1 MYMTR
6 ITIPPQVVVR
16 YGAQG
21 IYRAHQLL
29 WKFYGDDPN
38 RQRDFLFRMES
49 TDDGLVFLV
58 VSQRP
63 PSVSLAG
70 VTVETKGYDPQVQ
83 TGERYEFL
91 VTVNPVIRSKENG
104 KRHDVVMHAR
114 KQRGGGER
122 DIRTPVVAW
131 LQARAEKMGCA
142 FLEERITVS
151 AYQQAR
157 FVKKGAAASIST
169 CEIGGVLTVQDQ
181 SAFLGALTTGIGSA
195 KGLGCGLLL
204 IRSLRV
210 PHASAA

>member
-1 MYMTR
+1 MTR
-6 ITIPPQVVVR
+6 ITIPPQVVAR

-29 WKFYGDDPN
+29 WKFYGDEPT

-49 TDDGLVFLV
+49 TDEALVFLV
-58 VSQRP
+58 VSQRRP
-63 PSVSLAG
+63 INSLAE
-70 VTVETKGYDPQVQ
+70 VTIETKSYNPQVR
-83 TGERYEFL
+83 TGERYEFII
-91 VTVNPVIRSKENG
+91 TVNPVIRSKENG

-114 KQRGGGER
+114 RLCGGGKR

-131 LQARAEKMGCA
+131 LQARAANMGCA
-142 FLEERITVS
+142 FLEESLAVS

-157 FVKKGAAASIST
+157 FVKKGMAASIST
-169 CEIGGVLTVQDQ
+169 CEISGVLTVQDEA
-181 SAFLGALTTGIGSA
+181 AFLGALTTGIGSA

-204 IRSLRV
+204 LRPLRV